1 MTDSD
6 YKRVN
11 AILIL
16 NIGIS
21 FASLLIAFAII
32 LAGWSSFAI
41 LLTMAAVSVILR
53 LFENY
58 LLEKYGY
65 RKTFKFDW
73 VNFVKFIGFNLPLFI
88 FVISYG
94 LLLDST
100 SNLSAIIS
108 GVYNNILLIIV
119 LITSIT
125 PLITLSQYGTSCIS
139 KMYK

>member
-6 YKRVN
+6 RKRVD

-16 NIGIS
+16 NIGLS
-21 FASLLIAFAII
+21 FVLLLIAFAII
-32 LAGWSSFAI
+32 LTGWSSFVM
-41 LLTMAAVSVILR
+41 LLTWVTISVITQ

-58 LLEKYGY
+58 LLEKHGY

-73 VNFVKFIGFNLPLFI
+73 VNFVEFIGFNLPLFI

-100 SNLSAIIS
+100 SNIPVTIS

-125 PLITLSQYGTSCIS
+125 PLIALSHRGISCIS

>member
-6 YKRVN
+6 RKRVN

-21 FASLLIAFAII
+21 SALLLIAFTII
-32 LAGWSSFAI
+32 LTGWSSFAM
-41 LLTMAAVSVILR
+41 LLTWVTISVITQ

-88 FVISYG
+88 FAISYG
-94 LLLDST
+94 LLIDST
-100 SNLSAIIS
+100 SKVIIS
-108 GVYNNILLIIV
+108 GVYNNILLLIV

-125 PLITLSQYGTSCIS
+125 PLIILSQYGTSCIS

>member
-6 YKRVN
+6 RKRVN

-21 FASLLIAFAII
+21 SALLLIAFTII
-32 LAGWSSFAI
+32 LTGWSSFAM
-41 LLTMAAVSVILR
+41 LLTWVTISVITQ

-88 FVISYG
+88 FAISYG
-94 LLLDST
+94 LLIDST
-100 SNLSAIIS
+100 STVIIS
-108 GVYNNILLIIV
+108 GVYNNILLLIV

-125 PLITLSQYGTSCIS
+125 PLIILSQYGTSCIS